1 MKQRGLFSMVTAC
14 VVALVGAFV
23 VSAAQA
29 DAGKAVVRSI
39 RGSAQYAAEGG
50 LWLPLK
56 VGQVLKPGSTVRT
69 ANDSQVDLF
78 MDQNGPIVRLV
89 ENTTLGIDKLNFE
102 PTGIDTIIETQL
114 DLKSGRILGIV
125 TKMAATSKY
134 EIKTPNGVAGIRGTE
149 YDISATS
156 VVRVVSGSLVVVY
169 VKSDGTVV
177 TQVVNAGEMFV
188 PAEGAVK
195 PMPPEELSQVVG
207 DFNKL
212 RGAPTA
218 ELKVEEPIRIFISP
232 LTGENSSIRQ

>member
-1 MKQRGLFSMVTAC
+1 
-14 VVALVGAFV
+14 
-23 VSAAQA
+23 
-29 DAGKAVVRSI
+29 
-39 RGSAQYAAEGG
+39 
-50 LWLPLK
+50 
-56 VGQVLKPGSTVRT
+56 
-69 ANDSQVDLF
+69 
-78 MDQNGPIVRLV
+78 
-89 ENTTLGIDKLNFE
+89 
-102 PTGIDTIIETQL
+102 
-114 DLKSGRILGIV
+114 
-125 TKMAATSKY
+125 MAATSKY

-195 PMPPEELSQVVG
+195 PMPREEISQVVG
-207 DFNKL
+207 DLKNL

-218 ELKVEEPIRIFISP
+218 ELKVADPIRIFISP